1 MPINMFRRS
10 VLSSDS
16 GDSDEPEETKPIFT
30 TIKSGDDDAV
40 RQFIRENPNI
50 VNLIGACTLEGDL
63 NVILEYCVHGSLLMY
78 LRARKENFVPKWMG
92 DESTDITYTDL
103 IYFAIGAANGMA
115 FLESKKVQ

>member
-1 MPINMFRRS
+1 MFRRS

-50 VNLIGACTLEGDL
+50 VNHRSGVSDMPVSHYIAD
-63 NVILEYCVHGSLLMY
+63 HGSAKMFPHYAFGLLRPIS
-78 LRARKENFVPKWMG
+78 L
-92 DESTDITYTDL
+92 
-103 IYFAIGAANGMA
+103 NGV
-115 FLESKKVQ
+115 LKIL